1 MIYLGF
7 NIVTK
12 NINISNNGYCT
23 FKRVV
28 VMRFESV
35 SVIIA
40 KLIEKILST
49 GWNRKVITLGT
60 ETVFICDI
68 RNRVNLEIKGLF
80 N

>member
-12 NINISNNGYCT
+12 NINIGNNGYCT

-28 VMRFESV
+28 VMCFESV

-49 GWNRKVITLGT
+49 G
-60 ETVFICDI
+60 
-68 RNRVNLEIKGLF
+68 
-80 N
+80 